1 MIRHGMSSDSFK
13 LITYRRR
20 RQKECFSKQCPTFNI
35 KEELIIDTF
44 TAERRVI
51 AAKEE
56 LSVSEFYTS
65 VLSILHRSVSL
76 VEGSTISKIL
86 CYGLGNFTQCV
97 SARYQLALLLL
108 LKKHTTAK
116 VFVYDP
122 VFSALECQLI
132 SSFGCQLLPFNEE
145 GKHTIDK
152 NEVTLTY
159 LPHCSKQ
166 LINNFLWA
174 NWGLGLKDCIIFG
187 NSFSKIID
195 TQLKSTLKSSACYI
209 LDIFPYTEEISIAN
223 SFKYTDIF
231 NDLAISVFP
240 IKKLSSVKRDFW
252 VPRENPKYC
261 DSDTEFIT
269 AKFVSALNL

>member
-1 MIRHGMSSDSFK
+1 MHSHLLEGRVENHFGKTTLSAPNWYQTLIPPGVFGRSSALD
-13 LITYRRR
+13 YVAN
-20 RQKECFSKQCPTFNI
+20 EVAFNI
-35 KEELIIDTF
+35 QEEIIDTA
-44 TAERRVI
+44 TAE
-51 AAKEE
+51 
-56 LSVSEFYTS
+56 
-65 VLSILHRSVSL
+65 SVSL

-86 CYGLGNFTQCV
+86 CYGLGNYTQCV

-108 LKKHTTAK
+108 LKQHTTAK

-122 VFSALECQLI
+122 VFTALECQLI
-132 SSFGCQLLPFNEE
+132 SSFGCQLLPLNEE

-152 NEVTLTY
+152 DEVTLAY

-195 TQLKSTLKSSACYI
+195 TQLKSILNSSARYI
-209 LDIFPYTEEISIAN
+209 LDIFPYTEELSIAN

-269 AKFVSALNL
+269 AKLVSAVNL